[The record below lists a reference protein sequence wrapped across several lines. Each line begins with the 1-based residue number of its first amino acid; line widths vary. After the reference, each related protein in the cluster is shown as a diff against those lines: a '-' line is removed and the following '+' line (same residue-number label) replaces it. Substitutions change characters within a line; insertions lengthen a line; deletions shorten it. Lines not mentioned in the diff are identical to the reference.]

1 MLSVILSK
9 NEHPVSWLLNEVSYL
24 YVLFGVGVMMEV
36 SSTISC
42 FKS

>member
-1 MLSVILSK
+1 MLSVILGK

-24 YVLFGVGVMMEV
+24 YVLFGVVVTMELSSTV
-36 SSTISC
+36 SS